1 MRLSWKL
8 SEHAHAVIEILR
20 LAGETN
26 EACADRLLTN
36 SLAIAY
42 DQAHY
47 EALFG
52 EQTPCSCVAEE
63 EEMILS
69 WELSKEA
76 QEAVEILQLEGE
88 TDVACAERLVTNLS
102 AIAYDHDEYVFHF
115 GEQVSFTFAAQS

>member
-8 SEHAHAVIEILR
+8 SERTHAVIETLR
-20 LAGETN
+20 LDGETN

-36 SLAIAY
+36 ALAIAY

-52 EQTPCSCVAEE
+52 EQTLCSCVAEE
-63 EEMILS
+63 EGMTLS

-88 TDVACAERLVTNLS
+88 TDEGCAERLLANLS
-102 AIAYDHDEYVFHF
+102 AIAYDQDEYAYHF
-115 GEQVSFTFAAQS
+115 GEQVPFTLAAAT